1 MHVAIKPSD
10 LQYLY
15 KRNTRQ
21 RDEPKFSGLPDP
33 QPFDRDDLYEVI
45 PMLEALMAALGRR
58 DGQVLHELERTMIF
72 ELPQFM
78 RSREEV
84 YRCLLEILSERLGL
98 KRA

>member
-45 PMLEALMAALGRR
+45 PMLEALMAALGSRN
-58 DGQVLHELERTMIF
+58 GQVLHELERTMIF

-78 RSREEV
+78 CSREEV
-84 YRCLLEILSERLGL
+84 YRCLLETLSERLGL